1 MGVRMTGRLY
11 ARIAASIVCAALTAC
26 GTPAEPDVLVASGSW
41 GGVSIRLDVTASGA
55 TVDYDCAH
63 GTIDQPLVAD
73 RDGRFSATGTHV
85 REHGG
90 PIRLDDPPDRHPAQ
104 YAGQVSGRSMR
115 LTVTLLDT
123 PQVLGTFDAVF
134 GVNGRVLKC
143 L

>member
-1 MGVRMTGRLY
+1 MIGRLD
-11 ARIAASIVCAALTAC
+11 ARIAVSIVCAALTGC
-26 GTPAEPDVLVASGSW
+26 GTPAAPDVAVATGSW
-41 GGVSIRLDVTASGA
+41 GGVSIRLDVAATGA
-55 TVDYDCAH
+55 TIEYDCAH

-73 RDGRFSATGTHV
+73 RDGRFSAKGTHV

-90 PIRLDDPPDRHPAQ
+90 PVRIDEPLDRHPAQ
-104 YAGQVSGRSMR
+104 YAGQVSGASMR

-123 PQVLGTFDAVF
+123 PQVVGTFDAVF